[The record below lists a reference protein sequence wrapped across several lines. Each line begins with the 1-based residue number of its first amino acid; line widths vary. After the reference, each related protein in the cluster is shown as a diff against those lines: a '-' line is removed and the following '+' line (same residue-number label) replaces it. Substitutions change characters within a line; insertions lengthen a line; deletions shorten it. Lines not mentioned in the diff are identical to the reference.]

1 MSIFF
6 DYVLCLPLFH
16 FDTGLKLVSTYVVY
30 LMWLGN
36 DLGETKLQRLCRLI
50 VTDNFLLC
58 INITFGVNEVYLRS
72 IGGKSIV
79 SLG

>member
-1 MSIFF
+1 M
-6 DYVLCLPLFH
+6 V
-16 FDTGLKLVSTYVVY
+16 TGLKLVNMYVVY

-36 DLGETKLQRLCRLI
+36 DLGETKLPRLCRLI

-72 IGGKSIV
+72 ICEKSIV
-79 SLG
+79 SLDSSGAAAAEQSS

>member
-1 MSIFF
+1 
-6 DYVLCLPLFH
+6 
-16 FDTGLKLVSTYVVY
+16 
-30 LMWLGN
+30 MWLGN

-58 INITFGVNEVYLRS
+58 INITFGVNEMYLRS